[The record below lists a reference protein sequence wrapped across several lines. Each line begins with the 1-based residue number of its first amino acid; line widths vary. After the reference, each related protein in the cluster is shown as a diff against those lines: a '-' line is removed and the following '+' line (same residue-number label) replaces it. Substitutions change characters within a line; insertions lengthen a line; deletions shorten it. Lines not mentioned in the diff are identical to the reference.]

1 MEKGQNKKKGKGKWI
16 FVLILTPIIMFAI
29 VVGIIYGVVQN
40 KLASGENSP
49 KKELVNAVI
58 KDAISNPTE
67 IKGMLDSITITDQ
80 VKDVNTSNEG
90 TTSPIATDQEETTS
104 SPSTEVNA
112 DTSIEKPADTRSS
125 IEDIKENY
133 NDYDLISS
141 SAEKVEG
148 NTYHLTATVKNK
160 ETGEIKNIEM
170 TTALSESTKN
180 MLKNYKNAN

>member
-1 MEKGQNKKKGKGKWI
+1 MEKGRKKKKGNGKWA

-40 KLASGENSP
+40 KLVSGENSP

-67 IKGMLDSITITDQ
+67 IKEVLDSIIITDQ
-80 VKDVNTSNEG
+80 VQEENVSNEVV
-90 TTSPIATDQEETTS
+90 TSPLITDQEETTS
-104 SPSTEVNA
+104 SPDIEQKV
-112 DTSIEKPADTRSS
+112 DTSTDAKSPV
-125 IEDIKENY
+125 EDLKENY

-148 NTYHLTATVKNK
+148 NTYHLIATVKNK
-160 ETGEIKNIEM
+160 ETGEIKNIEV

-180 MLKNYKNAN
+180 MLKNYKNEN